1 MLCLYKFVQV
11 SMRNILFLFLAIVN
25 LGTYAQFEESMLK
38 SERDAYLSK
47 LEFKAKRSGQ
57 QYDLLYHHLNIEID
71 PIVRYIHGNVYTL
84 IKAEEDNFS
93 LFSMDLHSSMSI
105 DSVVSDDVDISFTRL
120 NDEIQLS
127 IPPLSKGGQIGFT
140 IFYQGDPTK
149 HDQRAFSYG
158 FQKDGPVAWTLSQP
172 YGALGWW
179 PCKQQLTD
187 KIDSIDI
194 SLTVPFD
201 NIAASLGVLQ
211 PIDTLN
217 DSTQVYHWVHRYPV
231 ATYLVAVAVSNYYEE
246 SHFIHLSDGDSVF
259 HVDYMYPAYKPAADT
274 LRWNIDG
281 MMRAFDSL
289 FGEYPY
295 IKEKHGHVMFG
306 RGGGMEH
313 QTMSFMGTL
322 NYDLMA
328 HELGHQWFGDKITCA
343 TWQDLWLN
351 EGWATYTAAIAREFA
366 DTRANHLNYLLETRT
381 TATIDEEGSVYA
393 YDTSSVR
400 DLFSAGLRY
409 AKGAMVLH
417 QLRWEVGDEAFFEG
431 VRNYTSDA
439 YLCYG
444 FAHTIDFQEA
454 IEKTSG
460 EDLTDYFKRYIYQE
474 GYPVITSEWHRI
486 NNETI
491 RINLIQRTTH
501 NSVDF
506 FPLKIEF
513 AATGEGKDSTFSIQH
528 SSSEE
533 FIDVNLGFKVDELQI
548 DPNIWLL
555 AKSIL
560 VEGKHTNL
568 GSVTTYPNPG
578 SGIVKTYLQER
589 KVDSYEV
596 IDVQGRVQLSGS
608 TPELKN
614 GPVLIDVN
622 TLLSGL
628 YFIKLY
634 SGGDSVVDRFIKK

>member
-1 MLCLYKFVQV
+1 MLCFHNFVITG
-11 SMRNILFLFLAIVN
+11 MKIFLFLAS
-25 LGTYAQFEESMLK
+25 LFASMCSFAQFEESLLK

-47 LEFKAKRSGQ
+47 LTFKSKRSGQ
-57 QYDLLYHHLNIEID
+57 EYDVLYHHLNIKID
-71 PIVRYIHGNVYTL
+71 PIVRYIHGDVYTL
-84 IKAEEDNFS
+84 IETEDDNFTRFS
-93 LFSMDLHSSMSI
+93 LDLHSSMHI
-105 DSVVSDDVDISFTRL
+105 DSIVSDETDISFIHQ
-120 NDEIQLS
+120 NNEIQLS
-127 IPPLSKGGQIGFT
+127 VPPVSKGGQIGFT
-140 IFYQGDPTK
+140 IYYQGDPTK
-149 HDQRAFSYG
+149 HNQRAFSYG

-179 PCKQQLTD
+179 PCKQQLID

-201 NIAASLGVLQ
+201 NIAASLGVLRQ
-211 PIDTLN
+211 VDTLN
-217 DSTQVYHWVHRYPV
+217 DSMQVYHWVHRYPV

-246 SHFIHLSDGDSVF
+246 SHYIHLSDGDSIF

-274 LRWNIDG
+274 LRWNING
-281 MMRAFDSL
+281 MMRVFDSL
-289 FGEYPY
+289 FGEYPF

-343 TWQDLWLN
+343 NWQDLWLN

-366 DTRANHLNYLLETRT
+366 DTRANHMNYLLETRT
-381 TATIDEEGSVYA
+381 TATLDEEGSVYA

-431 VRNYTSDA
+431 VRNYVADA
-439 YLCYG
+439 DLCYG

-460 EDLTDYFKRYIYQE
+460 QDLTDYFDRYIYQE
-474 GYPVITSEWHRI
+474 GYPVITSEWSRI

-491 RINLIQRTTH
+491 RINLLQRTTH
-501 NSVDF
+501 SSVDF

-513 AATGEGKDSTFSIQH
+513 TARGQEKDSTFSIQH
-528 SSSEE
+528 SSNEE
-533 FIDVNLGFKVDELQI
+533 FVDVNLGFKVEELVI
-548 DPNIWLL
+548 DPNTWLL

-578 SGIVKTYLQER
+578 TRMIRTHLQER

-596 IDVQGRVQLSGS
+596 LDLQGRLHLSGA

-614 GPVLIDVN
+614 GPVEININSLVP
-622 TLLSGL
+622 GL

-634 SGGDSVVDRFIKK
+634 SGGDSVVSRFVKK